1 MGSRA
6 KHRNLL
12 TDPLPET
19 IYFDTNFVIYSL
31 IKQKPHYYK
40 NLACRY
46 FIDRLINSKTKVYF
60 SAIIFPEFWH
70 SALKIAIAKD
80 RGYRE
85 EGKVYNY
92 LRKHKVEAVKKHITF
107 IKYMQGNFDNL
118 MNLLNKK
125 ERRVYV
131 VETCRA
137 ISEEAIRFM
146 EDYQLLSYDA
156 IHFASSTIKMPS
168 ATDKGLDKPSV
179 FDIATID
186 SDFELVKCKYLNV
199 WNRGCDYK
207 SILKY
212 EKGLKKEKLQPDGI
226 LLKSK

>member
-6 KHRNLL
+6 KHRNFL
-12 TDPLPET
+12 TDSLPET

-31 IKQKPHYYK
+31 IKQKRHYYK

-46 FIDRLINSKTKVYF
+46 FIDRLINSKTKIYF

-80 RGYRE
+80 KGYRE
-85 EGKVYNY
+85 EGQVYNY
-92 LRKHKVEAVKKHITF
+92 LRKYKVEAVKKHITF
-107 IKYMQGNFDNL
+107 IKDMRDNFDNL

-131 VETCRA
+131 VETSRT
-137 ISEEAIRFM
+137 ISEEAMRFM

-156 IHFASSTIKMPS
+156 IHFASATIKMPT
-168 ATDKGLDKPSV
+168 ATDEGLDKPSV

-186 SDFELVKCKYLNV
+186 SDFELVKCKYLKV
-199 WNRGCDYK
+199 WNKGCDYR

-212 EKGLKKEKLQPDGI
+212 EKGLKEEKLQPDGI
-226 LLKSK
+226 LLKLK